1 MQTTPIPSTSLDEPL
16 PATLPPDT
24 IPDADVAAL
33 DADSAPLGT
42 LKTLCDELGIS
53 YDAANKLLARVR
65 QNYPGL
71 SRELKRVKT
80 SDLLDLVEDRAH
92 GALEAI
98 DDSVF
103 EQMRDAGKGKDLAI
117 VAGILLEKRQ
127 LLRGEPTHILSVTER
142 QGLNDLVPMIVREA
156 ARRGMLVSQHGPM
169 VDVTP
174 QPVER
179 SVRPRSG
186 RQTFTTDRQSKEVEA
201 ERESGEPLDRP

>member
-1 MQTTPIPSTSLDEPL
+1 MQTTPTPSTSSDAPQ
-16 PATLPPDT
+16 PTPDA
-24 IPDADVAAL
+24 IPDAEIAAL
-33 DADSAPLGT
+33 EADSAPLGT
-42 LKTLCDELGIS
+42 LKALCDELHIS
-53 YDAANKLLARVR
+53 YADANKLIDRVR
-65 QNYPGL
+65 RNYPGL

-98 DDSVF
+98 DDTVYD
-103 EQMRDAGKGKDLAI
+103 QMRAEGKGKDLAI

-127 LLRGEPTHILSVTER
+127 LLRGEPTHILSVSER
-142 QGLNDLVPMIVREA
+142 QGLNQLVPMIVKEA

-186 RQTFTTDRQSKEVEA
+186 RQTFTTDRQSKEVET

>member
-1 MQTTPIPSTSLDEPL
+1 MQTTLIPNPSSDPA
-16 PATLPPDT
+16 PATLSAEALPD
-24 IPDADVAAL
+24 DEVAAL
-33 DADSAPLGT
+33 EADSAPLGT
-42 LKTLCDELGIS
+42 LKALVDELDIS
-53 YDAANKLLARVR
+53 EWEARKLIERVR
-65 QNYPGL
+65 QKYPGL

-98 DDSVF
+98 DDSVYD
-103 EQMRDAGKGKDLAI
+103 QMRAGGKGKDLAI

-127 LLRGEPTHILSVTER
+127 LLRGEPTHILSVSER
-142 QGLNDLVPMIVREA
+142 QGLNQLVPMIVKEA